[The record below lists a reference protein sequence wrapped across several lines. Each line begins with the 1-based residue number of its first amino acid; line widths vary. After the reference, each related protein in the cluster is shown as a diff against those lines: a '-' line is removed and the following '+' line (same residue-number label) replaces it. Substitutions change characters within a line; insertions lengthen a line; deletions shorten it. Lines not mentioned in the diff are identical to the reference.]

1 MNLNEIKKTVE
12 EEYCIKIKSI
22 EKIKNVYK
30 INGNDGYC
38 LKVVKYNFS
47 HFYFILSSILHL
59 RNKGYLNVLDII
71 KNKNNEYYINL
82 GFETYGYLTKWIE
95 SRKSDYDN
103 LDELKKVSEEVSKL
117 HVYSRD
123 FTITKNMNPRIYWFS
138 WINVFKTRKMEIL
151 DFANR
156 ISQKSKKNEF
166 DNIFL
171 NNLENELARADK
183 SIQGLINSEYINIMK
198 KHMMKREF
206 CHHDLADHNI
216 LIDKNNCIKI
226 IDFDYCILD
235 SHLHDLSSL
244 FIRSMKNHRWSNKK
258 GIEIL
263 NSYSKNIEITKS
275 DLVVMKEFIRF
286 PQSFWQIGLQVYW
299 EQQPWKEEVFLE
311 RINRYLDDAEERE
324 DFINN
329 FFN

>member
-1 MNLNEIKKTVE
+1 MNLNEIKKIVE
-12 EEYCIKIKSI
+12 EEYCINIKSI

-71 KNKNNEYYINL
+71 KNKNNKYYVKL
-82 GFETYGYLTKWIE
+82 DFEVYGYLTKWID

-103 LDELKKVSEEVSKL
+103 LEELKKIAEELSRL

-138 WINVFKTRKMEIL
+138 WINVFKTRKREII

-156 ISQKSKKNEF
+156 ISQKAKKSEF

-171 NNLENELARADK
+171 NNLYSELDRANR
-183 SIQGLINSEYINIMK
+183 SIEGLKNSEYINIMK
-198 KHMMKREF
+198 KHMIKREF
-206 CHHDLADHNI
+206 CHHDFADHNV
-216 LIDKNNCIKI
+216 LIDKNNHINI

-244 FIRSMKNHRWSNKK
+244 FIRSMKNHRWSIKK
-258 GIEIL
+258 GNEIL
-263 NSYSKNIEITKS
+263 NSYSKNIEITK
-275 DLVVMKEFIRF
+275 DELIVMREFIRF

-299 EQQPWKEEVFLE
+299 EQQPWKKEIFLD
-311 RINRYLDDAEERE
+311 RITKYLEDREERE
-324 DFINN
+324 EFINN